1 MYSNVMLDL
10 ETLGTRPDAAIL
22 SIGAIAFNLH
32 DNLTQYFEV
41 KCGADL
47 TKYSVDYA
55 TFKFWMER
63 PDDARNALFTEVVP
77 LADGL
82 RGLANWIRYSCGNDS
97 SPNIWAMPSK
107 FDLPILENAFKV
119 ENVPVPW
126 KYDSDACL
134 RTLCKLAKITK
145 AQRVQPRI
153 PHDALSDCEAQLAT
167 LRLALQWLAN
177 SYPRVESFVSEPQL

>member
-41 KCGADL
+41 KCQPDL
-47 TKYSVDYA
+47 ARYTVDYSTVA
-55 TFKFWMER
+55 FWMAQPDAARLPLFKNTR
-63 PDDARNALFTEVVP
+63 PMYDALGAL
-77 LADGL
+77 
-82 RGLANWIRYSCGNDS
+82 S
-97 SPNIWAMPSK
+97 SFLSVTIPSDATVWALPAA
-107 FDLPILENAFKV
+107 FDIPIIENAYRTEKRV
-119 ENVPVPW
+119 IPW
-126 KYDSDACL
+126 KYDSAACL

-167 LRLALQWLAN
+167 LRLALLP
-177 SYPRVESFVSEPQL
+177 PRKR